1 MNVLKNN
8 SFTKAEIDLLTREV
22 EGLQKQLAYSLKS
35 IEKNEQSTK
44 ESREATSKMKRR
56 LSHASS
62 TISKLKNEAEARDKL
77 IESFTK
83 ILLQKIGMQEENE
96 EADESTVGDE
106 KLNLSMLEQSLKM
119 SLAQDTKV

>member
-1 MNVLKNN
+1 M
-8 SFTKAEIDLLTREV
+8 LTREV

-44 ESREATSKMKRR
+44 ESREATSKLKRR
-56 LSHASS
+56 LNHASS

-83 ILLQKIGMQEENE
+83 ILLQKIGMN
-96 EADESTVGDE
+96 ADSDNIDESTVGDD
-106 KLNLSMLEQSLKM
+106 KMNLSMLEQSLKM
-119 SLAQDTKV
+119 SLAQDTNV